1 MACDKTE
8 SGILNSF
15 DFKDRKGV
23 LYSLFAIGA
32 AGSDAANKVAT
43 SEALR
48 RSFSGRNK
56 LECLSSKFIMLIH
69 SQHFIF
75 FSTYEWAQKAIV
87 FDPGKPFQYGLMPH

>member
-1 MACDKTE
+1 VACDKTE

-56 LECLSSKFIMLIH
+56 LECLSIEIGLEQAPFVD
-69 SQHFIF
+69 FVYF
-75 FSTYEWAQKAIV
+75 FPHLNMQKTC
-87 FDPGKPFQYGLMPH
+87 